1 MNSRIVIPAF
11 ILMVLVQL
19 YVPANMIFKKES
31 VLTEGKEFRFR
42 TRPIDPSDPFRGKY
56 VVLSFQDN
64 AIKVNNAA
72 DWYPGEEIYVSLTT
86 NEEGFAKIQ
95 SVSKDQPM
103 DTEDY
108 VKSTIEYIMNDSVR
122 DLTVYFPF
130 DRYYMEES
138 KAYNAELAYNEATL
152 DTNQI
157 SYALVSVK
165 KGDAVI
171 KDVIIDGIP
180 IREAAIKWQE
190 EHQN

>member
-1 MNSRIVIPAF
+1 
-11 ILMVLVQL
+11 MVLVQL